1 MLEVLNRILD
11 WIEKHLPGL
20 LLAFTLGFKRGAK
33 KTEELEEKL
42 IDSKLELEKEKNRR
56 ALLEANKGLD
66 DLGII
71 DRAIRRGKD
80 LLGKGRRLL

>member
-33 KTEELEEKL
+33 KTEELEERL

-71 DRAIRRGKD
+71 DRAIRRGKE